1 MVAEPLAGT
10 KVVDLT
16 RYVSGSYTTMILAGL
31 GARVLK
37 IEPPPSGDPYRGQGL
52 ADGGGGSALFASLNR
67 GKESVLVDF
76 RLPDG
81 AQALEHMLA
90 GSDFIVHNARPGS
103 MSRYGLDY
111 DSVHKRHPWLIH
123 ASISAF
129 GDLGPDATRGGFD
142 LIVQAES
149 GLMSVTG
156 SADSGSV
163 KVGAPMLDIGAGLLT
178 VTALLA
184 AHLERQET
192 GVGSEVCSSLLEF
205 AMASFTTIA
214 SDAVATGSSPRL
226 LGSHSPS
233 FAPYGA
239 FTARDGDIVLAG
251 AGNEQLWETLCHV
264 LGLPE
269 LPSDPR
275 FVDNA
280 ARLRNRDELTAMI
293 NAVLATD
300 DAAAWL
306 ERFDAAGIPAGQV
319 RTLLHALGSP
329 QVQALDILRKP
340 SDGGDGTIGAVDPP
354 FRIGGERPHL
364 DGPPELGAHTRGVLE
379 EFDVSPDLIDRL
391 MLSGTDPDTKRTQ
404 R

>member
-1 MVAEPLAGT
+1 MVAGPLAGT

-81 AQALEHMLA
+81 AQALERLLA
-90 GSDFIVHNARPGS
+90 GSDFMVHNARPGS
-103 MSRYGLDY
+103 LARYSLDY
-111 DSVHKRHPWLIH
+111 DSVHERHPWLIH

-129 GDLGPDATRGGFD
+129 GDLGPDAARGGFD

-163 KVGAPMLDIGAGLLT
+163 KVGAPMLDIGAGLVT

-184 AHLERQET
+184 AHLARQET
-192 GVGSEVCSSLLEF
+192 GVGSQVSSSLLEF

-214 SDAVATGSSPRL
+214 SEAVTTGSSPRL

-239 FTARDGDIVLAG
+239 FTARDGEIVLAG
-251 AGNEQLWETLCHV
+251 AGNEQLWETLCDV
-264 LGLPE
+264 LGRPD

-280 ARLRNRDELTAMI
+280 ARVSHRDELTATI

-306 ERFDAAGIPAGQV
+306 DRFDAAGIPAGQV
-319 RTLLHALGSP
+319 RTLLRALGSP
-329 QVQALDILRKP
+329 QVEALDILRRP
-340 SDGGDGTIGAVDPP
+340 SDDSVSTIGAVDPP
-354 FRIGGERPHL
+354 FRIDGERPRL

-379 EFDVSPDLIDRL
+379 EFGVPPDLVDRL
-391 MLSGTDPDTKRTQ
+391 TR
-404 R
+404 

>member
-1 MVAEPLAGT
+1 MVAGPLAGT

-103 MSRYGLDY
+103 LARYSLDY

-163 KVGAPMLDIGAGLLT
+163 KVGAPMLDIGAGLVT

-184 AHLERQET
+184 AHLARQET
-192 GVGSEVCSSLLEF
+192 GIGSEVSSSLLEF

-214 SDAVATGSSPRL
+214 SEAVTTGSSPRL

-239 FTARDGDIVLAG
+239 FTARDTEIVLAG
-251 AGNEQLWETLCHV
+251 AGNEKLWETLCDV
-264 LGLPE
+264 LGRPD

-280 ARLRNRDELTAMI
+280 ARVSHRDELTATI

-306 ERFDAAGIPAGQV
+306 DRFDAAGIPAGQV
-319 RTLLHALGSP
+319 RTLLRALGSP
-329 QVQALDILRKP
+329 QVEALDILRTA
-340 SDGGDGTIGAVDPP
+340 SDDGDSTIPAMDPP
-354 FRIGGERPHL
+354 FRIGGERPRL

-379 EFDVSPDLIDRL
+379 EFGVPPDLVDRL
-391 MLSGTDPDTKRTQ
+391 TR
-404 R
+404 

>member
-103 MSRYGLDY
+103 LARYSLDY
-111 DSVHKRHPWLIH
+111 DSVHKRHPWLIY

-163 KVGAPMLDIGAGLLT
+163 KVGAPMLDIGAGLVT

-184 AHLERQET
+184 AHLARQET
-192 GVGSEVCSSLLEF
+192 GIGSQVSSSLLEF

-214 SDAVATGSSPRL
+214 SEAVTTGSSPPL

-239 FTARDGDIVLAG
+239 FTARDAEIVLAG
-251 AGNEQLWETLCHV
+251 AGNEQLWATLCDV
-264 LGLPE
+264 LGRPD

-280 ARLRNRDELTAMI
+280 ARVSHRDELTATI

-300 DAAAWL
+300 DAATWL
-306 ERFDAAGIPAGQV
+306 DRFDAAGIPAGQV
-319 RTLLHALGSP
+319 RTLLRALGSP
-329 QVQALDILRKP
+329 QVEALDILRTP
-340 SDGGDGTIGAVDPP
+340 SGDGDSTIGAVDPP
-354 FRIGGERPHL
+354 FRINGERPRL
-364 DGPPELGAHTRGVLE
+364 DRPPELGAHTRGVLE
-379 EFDVSPDLIDRL
+379 EFGVPPDLVDRL
-391 MLSGTDPDTKRTQ
+391 TR
-404 R
+404 

>member
-1 MVAEPLAGT
+1 MVAGPLAGT

-103 MSRYGLDY
+103 LARYSLDY

-163 KVGAPMLDIGAGLLT
+163 KVGAPMLDIGAGLVT

-184 AHLERQET
+184 AHLARQET
-192 GVGSEVCSSLLEF
+192 GIGSEVSSSLLEF

-214 SDAVATGSSPRL
+214 SEAVTTGSSPRL

-239 FTARDGDIVLAG
+239 FTARDTEIVLAG
-251 AGNEQLWETLCHV
+251 AGNEKLWETLCDV
-264 LGLPE
+264 LGRPD

-280 ARLRNRDELTAMI
+280 ARVSHRDELTATI

-306 ERFDAAGIPAGQV
+306 DRFDAAGIPAGQV
-319 RTLLHALGSP
+319 RTLLRALGSP
-329 QVQALDILRKP
+329 QVEALDILRTA
-340 SDGGDGTIGAVDPP
+340 SDDGDSTIGAMDPP
-354 FRIGGERPHL
+354 FRIDGERPRL

-379 EFDVSPDLIDRL
+379 EFGVPPDLVDRL
-391 MLSGTDPDTKRTQ
+391 TR
-404 R
+404 

>member
-10 KVVDLT
+10 VVVDLT
-16 RYVSGSYTTMILAGL
+16 RFVSGSFATMILAGL
-31 GARVLK
+31 GARILK
-37 IEPPPSGDPYRGQGL
+37 IETPPSGDSYRGQGL
-52 ADGGGGSALFASLNR
+52 VDDGDGSNLFASVNR
-67 GKESVLVDF
+67 GKESVLLDI

-81 AQALEHMLA
+81 AQALEHLLA

-103 MSRYGLDY
+103 LARYGLDY
-111 DSVHKRHPWLIH
+111 DSVHQRHPWLIH
-123 ASISAF
+123 GSISAF

-156 SADSGSV
+156 SADSGGV
-163 KVGAPMLDIGAGLLT
+163 KVGAPMLDIGAGLVT
-178 VTALLA
+178 VTAILA
-184 AHLERQET
+184 AHLARQET

-214 SDAVATGSSPRL
+214 SDVVITGSSPPL
-226 LGSHSPS
+226 LGSHSAS

-251 AGNEQLWETLCHV
+251 AGNEQLWETLCEV
-264 LGLPE
+264 LGMPD

-275 FVDNA
+275 FADNA
-280 ARLRNRDELTAMI
+280 ARVSYRDELTATI
-293 NAVLATD
+293 NAVLTTD

-306 ERFDAAGIPAGQV
+306 DRFDAAGIPAGQV
-319 RTLLHALGSP
+319 RTLLNTLGSP
-329 QVQALDILRKP
+329 QVEALDILRRP
-340 SDGGDGTIGAVDPP
+340 SDVGHSTVPAMDPP
-354 FRIGGERPHL
+354 FRIDGERPRL

-379 EFDVSPDLIDRL
+379 AFGVSPDLVDRL
-391 MLSGTDPDTKRTQ
+391 TR
-404 R
+404 

>member
-1 MVAEPLAGT
+1 MVAGPLAGT

-81 AQALEHMLA
+81 AQALEHLLA

-103 MSRYGLDY
+103 LARYSLDY
-111 DSVHKRHPWLIH
+111 DSVHERHPWLIH

-156 SADSGSV
+156 SDDSGSV
-163 KVGAPMLDIGAGLLT
+163 KVGAPMLDIGAGLVT
-178 VTALLA
+178 VAALLA
-184 AHLERQET
+184 AHLARQEA
-192 GVGSEVCSSLLEF
+192 GVGSQVSSSLLEF

-214 SDAVATGSSPRL
+214 SEAVTTGSSPRL

-239 FTARDGDIVLAG
+239 FTARDTEIVLAG
-251 AGNEQLWETLCHV
+251 AGNEQLWETLCDV
-264 LGLPE
+264 LGRPD

-280 ARLRNRDELTAMI
+280 ARVSHRDELTDTI

-300 DAAAWL
+300 DAAVWL
-306 ERFDAAGIPAGQV
+306 DRFDAAGIPAGQV
-319 RTLLHALGSP
+319 RTLLRALGSP
-329 QVQALDILRKP
+329 QVEALDILRTA
-340 SDGGDGTIGAVDPP
+340 SDDGDSTIGAMDPP
-354 FRIGGERPHL
+354 FRIDGERPRL
-364 DGPPELGAHTRGVLE
+364 GGPPELGAHTRGVLE
-379 EFDVSPDLIDRL
+379 EFGVPPDLVDRL
-391 MLSGTDPDTKRTQ
+391 TR
-404 R
+404 

>member
-10 KVVDLT
+10 RVVDLT
-16 RYVSGSYTTMILAGL
+16 RYVAGSYTTMILAGL

-37 IEPPPSGDPYRGQGL
+37 IEPPPGGDPYRGQGL
-52 ADGGGGSALFASLNR
+52 DDTGDGSSLFASLNR
-67 GKESVLVDF
+67 GKESILVDF

-81 AQALEHMLA
+81 AQALEHLLA
-90 GSDFIVHNARPGS
+90 GSDFLVHNARPGS
-103 MSRYGLDY
+103 MARYGLDY
-111 DSVHKRHPWLIH
+111 DSVHQRHPWLIH

-163 KVGAPMLDIGAGLLT
+163 KVGAPMLDIGAGL
-178 VTALLA
+178 VMVAALLA
-184 AHLERQET
+184 AHLARQET
-192 GVGSEVCSSLLEF
+192 GVGSQVCTSLLEY

-214 SDAVATGSSPRL
+214 SDAVNAGSSPSL

-233 FAPYGA
+233 FAPYGG

-251 AGNEQLWETLCHV
+251 AGNEQLWETFGDV
-264 LGLPE
+264 LGLPD

-280 ARLRNRDELTAMI
+280 ARVSYRDELTATI
-293 NAVLATD
+293 NDALASD
-300 DAAAWL
+300 DAAVWL
-306 ERFDAAGIPAGQV
+306 DRFDAAGIPAGQV
-319 RTLLHALGSP
+319 RTLLRTLGSP
-329 QVQALDILRKP
+329 QVEALDIFRRP
-340 SDGGDGTIGAVDPP
+340 RDGGGGAVPAMDPP
-354 FRIGGERPHL
+354 FRIDGERPRL
-364 DGPPELGAHTRGVLE
+364 DGPPELGAHTREVLE
-379 EFDVSPDLIDRL
+379 EFGVPPDLTDRL
-391 MLSGTDPDTKRTQ
+391 THR
-404 R
+404 

>member
-1 MVAEPLAGT
+1 MVAGPLAGT

-81 AQALEHMLA
+81 AQALERLLA

-103 MSRYGLDY
+103 LARYSLDY
-111 DSVHKRHPWLIH
+111 DSVHERHPWLIH

-129 GDLGPDATRGGFD
+129 GDLGPDAARGGFD

-163 KVGAPMLDIGAGLLT
+163 KVGAPMLDIGAGLVT

-184 AHLERQET
+184 AHLARQET
-192 GVGSEVCSSLLEF
+192 GIGSEVSSSLLEF

-214 SDAVATGSSPRL
+214 SEAVTTGSSPRL

-239 FTARDGDIVLAG
+239 FTARDTEIVLAG
-251 AGNEQLWETLCHV
+251 AGNEQLWETLCDV
-264 LGLPE
+264 LGRPD

-280 ARLRNRDELTAMI
+280 ARVSHRDELTATI

-306 ERFDAAGIPAGQV
+306 DRFDAAGIPAGQV
-319 RTLLHALGSP
+319 RTLLRALGSP
-329 QVQALDILRKP
+329 QVEALDILRTA
-340 SDGGDGTIGAVDPP
+340 SDHGDSTTPAMDPP
-354 FRIGGERPHL
+354 FRIDGERPRL
-364 DGPPELGAHTRGVLE
+364 AGPPELGAHTRRVLE
-379 EFDVSPDLIDRL
+379 EFGVPPDLVDRL
-391 MLSGTDPDTKRTQ
+391 TR
-404 R
+404 

>member
-1 MVAEPLAGT
+1 MVAGPLAGT

-81 AQALEHMLA
+81 AQALERLLA

-103 MSRYGLDY
+103 LARYSLDY
-111 DSVHKRHPWLIH
+111 DSVHERHPWLIH

-129 GDLGPDATRGGFD
+129 GDLGPDAARGGFD

-156 SADSGSV
+156 SDDSGSV
-163 KVGAPMLDIGAGLLT
+163 KVGAPMLDIGAGLVT

-184 AHLERQET
+184 AHLARQET
-192 GVGSEVCSSLLEF
+192 GIGSEVSSSLLEF

-214 SDAVATGSSPRL
+214 SEAVTTGSSPRL

-239 FTARDGDIVLAG
+239 FTARDGEIVLAG
-251 AGNEQLWETLCHV
+251 AGNEQLWETLCDV
-264 LGLPE
+264 LGRPD

-280 ARLRNRDELTAMI
+280 ARVSHRDELTATI

-300 DAAAWL
+300 GAAAWL
-306 ERFDAAGIPAGQV
+306 DRFDAAGIPAGQV
-319 RTLLHALGSP
+319 RTLLRALGSP
-329 QVQALDILRKP
+329 QVEALDILRTA
-340 SDGGDGTIGAVDPP
+340 SDDGDSTTPAMDAP
-354 FRIGGERPHL
+354 FRIDGERPRL

-379 EFDVSPDLIDRL
+379 EFGVPPDLVDRL
-391 MLSGTDPDTKRTQ
+391 TR
-404 R
+404 

>member
-1 MVAEPLAGT
+1 MVAGPLAGT

-103 MSRYGLDY
+103 LARYSLDY

-163 KVGAPMLDIGAGLLT
+163 KVGAPMLDIGAGLVT

-184 AHLERQET
+184 AHLARQET
-192 GVGSEVCSSLLEF
+192 GIGSEVSSSLLEF

-214 SDAVATGSSPRL
+214 SEAVTTGSSPRL

-239 FTARDGDIVLAG
+239 FTARDTEIVLAG
-251 AGNEQLWETLCHV
+251 AGNEKLWETLCDV
-264 LGLPE
+264 LGRPD

-280 ARLRNRDELTAMI
+280 ARVSHRDELTATI

-306 ERFDAAGIPAGQV
+306 DRFDAAGIPAGQV
-319 RTLLHALGSP
+319 RTLLRALGSP
-329 QVQALDILRKP
+329 QVEALDILRTA
-340 SDGGDGTIGAVDPP
+340 SDDGDSTIGAMDPP
-354 FRIGGERPHL
+354 FRIGGERPRL

-379 EFDVSPDLIDRL
+379 EFGVPPDLVDRL
-391 MLSGTDPDTKRTQ
+391 TR
-404 R
+404 